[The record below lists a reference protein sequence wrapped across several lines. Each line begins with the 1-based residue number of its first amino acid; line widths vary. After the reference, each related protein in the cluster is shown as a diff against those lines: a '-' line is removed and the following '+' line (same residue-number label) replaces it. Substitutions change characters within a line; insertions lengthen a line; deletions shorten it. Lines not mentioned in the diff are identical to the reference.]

1 MLLLTGLRCPC
12 RVRSASD
19 GGDDA
24 GMDDAEGVDAGT
36 SHPGLSSRAKLA
48 ALKVLQGE
56 GEGFNVLEYE
66 A

>member
-1 MLLLTGLRCPC
+1 
-12 RVRSASD
+12 
-19 GGDDA
+19 
-24 GMDDAEGVDAGT
+24 MDDAEGVDAGT

-56 GEGFNVLEYE
+56 GEGCNVLGYE